1 MDSTTKK
8 EDNSYVIIQVK
19 KCHEDNRN
27 DDDPDCADIEG
38 TGGINEWIKT
48 KIIKFDVLDNSIDFD
63 ENNEWAV

>member
-8 EDNSYVIIQVK
+8 EDNSYVIVQVK

-27 DDDPDCADIEG
+27 DDDPDCAPIEG
-38 TGGINEWIKT
+38 AGGINEWIKT